1 MFKKIILLS
10 AAIVLAC
17 LISSSVKAATITPG
31 PLVISYDGDGALFSE
46 NNITPGSKVTKT
58 LTITNNG
65 SVNHNF
71 AIATQNV
78 TGDLADKLSISAIED
93 GNVIWTNTIL
103 ELANLETQSKFITSV
118 NPGETKQVSLE
129 ADFAS
134 SNGNEAA
141 GKNVSFDIVY
151 GTEEAE
157 PVARTFGIFSTNQ
170 TAVATPTPTSS
181 ASVTAS
187 ATSGTGEV
195 KGEETESNGLN
206 PWYLIIAPAA
216 FVASLVFLPEFIVAG
231 GLTAIGG
238 GATYILGYTS
248 SGWMDKTLFYS
259 ILIVEIIVLILL
271 AYYMFHHDNRAS
283 RRIKGYKHRLRIR

>member
-1 MFKKIILLS
+1 MFKKTILFF
-10 AAIVLAC
+10 AAIALTCFVSGSA
-17 LISSSVKAATITPG
+17 KAATITPG

-46 NNITPGSKVTKT
+46 SNIEPGDRVSKT

-65 SVNHNF
+65 RVNHNF

-78 TGDLADKLSISAIED
+78 SGDLADKMVLSAIED
-93 GNVIWTNTIL
+93 GNVIWANTIT
-103 ELANLETQSKFITSV
+103 ELANLETQSKFITSL
-118 NPGETKQVSLE
+118 NPNETKQIVIE

-134 SNGNEAA
+134 SNGNDAA
-141 GKNVSFDIVY
+141 GKNVTFDIVY

-157 PVARTFGIFSTNQ
+157 PAARTFSIFSTNQ
-170 TAVATPTPTSS
+170 AGTTTPT
-181 ASVTAS
+181 ASVTVSAVAS
-187 ATSGTGEV
+187 VTPVSGEV

-206 PWYLIIAPAA
+206 PWYLVIAPAA
-216 FVASLVFLPEFIVAG
+216 FVASLIFLPEFIIAG
-231 GLTAIGG
+231 SLTAIGG
-238 GATYILGYTS
+238 GATYILGYSS

-259 ILIVEIIVLILL
+259 ILIVELIVLIIL